1 MELQGKLVTGVF
13 RARPNRFL
21 ALVDIEKNL
30 TVLCFVPNPG
40 RMHELLIPGVEVVL
54 NEAPNFQNRKTRYDL
69 FGVHHGGQI
78 VSIDSRIPNK
88 LVHEAL
94 LREELGEFVGYETIR
109 TECRYGQIR
118 IDLCLFAENRNP
130 CLLETKSCTLVKGE
144 RALFP
149 DAPTERGRRH
159 IVELTEAKQK
169 GYRTCVLFIVQRT
182 DARIFSPNDE
192 TDPKFGE
199 ALRAA
204 AANNVEVYSYFSTY
218 QGYEVTIGGKLLVDL
233 GGN

>member
-1 MELQGKLVTGVF
+1 MKLQGKLLAGVF

-21 ALVDIEKNL
+21 ALIDIEKGI
-30 TVLCFVPNPG
+30 TIPCFVPNPG
-40 RMHELLIPGVEVVL
+40 RMHELLIPGVEVML
-54 NEAPNFQNRKTRYDL
+54 NEAQNLQNRKTRYDL
-69 FGVHHGGQI
+69 FGVHYGDQI

-94 LREELGEFVGYETIR
+94 LKEELEEFMGYDTIR
-109 TECRYGQIR
+109 TECRYGDSR
-118 IDLCLFAENRNP
+118 IDFCLFAKNRNP
-130 CLLETKSCTLVKGE
+130 CLLEIKSCTLVKGD

-159 IVELTEAKQK
+159 MMELAEAKQK

-182 DARIFSPNDE
+182 DTRIFSPNDE

-204 AANNVEVYSYFSTY
+204 AANGVEIYSYFSIY
-218 QGYEVTIGGKLLVDL
+218 QEDEVTLGGKLLVDL
-233 GGN
+233 RRN